1 MAGKGGASY
10 LLMKHKPQII
20 RELDVSR
27 TLPPLVNRGIFN
39 YSEEQEIVQHT
50 DPRRRTETFVDL
62 LSMKGLNAFH
72 EFCKAV
78 EYTNPR
84 LFTAFLLDNP
94 GKLNV

>member
-1 MAGKGGASY
+1 MAGKGGARY

-62 LSMKGLNAFH
+62 LSMKGLQLGTP
-72 EFCKAV
+72 V
-78 EYTNPR
+78 VYYGLSILR
-84 LFTAFLLDNP
+84 GLGL
-94 GKLNV
+94 